1 MQRELELRVALSG
14 ADVQRL
20 GGALPLEDLGRL
32 SANKRVTTV
41 YFDTRDHALREK
53 GLSLRLRRSN
63 GRWLQTAKAE
73 ARDAGPSS
81 HCECSVASDRP
92 DLDRIG
98 DDRIKR
104 AVRDAA
110 KSDALHAVFEAII
123 QPAKRAGTAKG
134 GAKGG
139 KGGASASDDVGTE
152 AGSPW
157 RAAELTVRAKRAE
170 GLLLAAETLLA
181 GQEIRLPSRTLSA
194 LDKWEASTAPEKA
207 RPARIT
213 RDDSCADAFTSIL
226 ASAMR
231 QILVNRRVVLSSE
244 DPEGAHQLRIGLT
257 RLRSALR
264 SLRPLVHRGSL
275 RTFEQAA
282 GAVARCVGTLR
293 DADVLISAIE
303 APMEAVASDKTGF
316 GELRDALV
324 RHQLAKRDEVRR
336 ALCGQAWTRLQ
347 LYLALWPETLQDACG
362 HDRPIARHA
371 RAMLRKAWRKP
382 AKFGRHLE
390 RLDAEHRH
398 EMRKALKRLR
408 YQAEFF
414 APLFKERDTRA
425 FVQQLKALQ
434 DLFGY
439 LNDARM
445 APQLLEVQQQQHAG
459 IGAVR
464 AASYALGR
472 HEAEAAHVW
481 RGADKL
487 WKELRRSRR
496 FWT

>member
-1 MQRELELRVALSG
+1 
-14 ADVQRL
+14 
-20 GGALPLEDLGRL
+20 
-32 SANKRVTTV
+32 
-41 YFDTRDHALREK
+41 
-53 GLSLRLRRSN
+53 
-63 GRWLQTAKAE
+63 
-73 ARDAGPSS
+73 
-81 HCECSVASDRP
+81 
-92 DLDRIG
+92 
-98 DDRIKR
+98 
-104 AVRDAA
+104 
-110 KSDALHAVFEAII
+110 
-123 QPAKRAGTAKG
+123 
-134 GAKGG
+134 
-139 KGGASASDDVGTE
+139 
-152 AGSPW
+152 
-157 RAAELTVRAKRAE
+157 
-170 GLLLAAETLLA
+170 
-181 GQEIRLPSRTLSA
+181 
-194 LDKWEASTAPEKA
+194 
-207 RPARIT
+207 
-213 RDDSCADAFTSIL
+213 
-226 ASAMR
+226 
-231 QILVNRRVVLSSE
+231 
-244 DPEGAHQLRIGLT
+244 
-257 RLRSALR
+257 
-264 SLRPLVHRGSL
+264 
-275 RTFEQAA
+275 
-282 GAVARCVGTLR
+282 
-293 DADVLISAIE
+293 
-303 APMEAVASDKTGF
+303 MEAVASDKTGF

-324 RHQLAKRDEVRR
+324 RHQQAKRDEVRR

-347 LYLALWPETLQDACG
+347 LYLALWPATLQHACG

-382 AKFGRHLE
+382 AKLGRHLD

-414 APLFKERDTRA
+414 APLFNERDTRA